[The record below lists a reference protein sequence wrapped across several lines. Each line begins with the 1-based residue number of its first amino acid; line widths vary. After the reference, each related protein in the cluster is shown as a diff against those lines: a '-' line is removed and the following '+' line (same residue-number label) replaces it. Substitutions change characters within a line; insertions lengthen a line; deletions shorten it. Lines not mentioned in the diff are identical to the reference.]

1 MMASQVL
8 LHAHENLLRA
18 HEAGATRECFMQHCW
33 SLLHCM
39 RMKKSHR
46 GPKALQVTSF
56 IF

>member
-1 MMASQVL
+1 MASQVL